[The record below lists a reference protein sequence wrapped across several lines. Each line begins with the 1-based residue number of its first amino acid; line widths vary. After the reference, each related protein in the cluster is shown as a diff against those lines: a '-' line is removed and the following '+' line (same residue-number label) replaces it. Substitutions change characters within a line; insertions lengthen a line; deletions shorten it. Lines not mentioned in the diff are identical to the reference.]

1 MKKRNLWLGLGWFLL
16 ALAIGAVLMY
26 RFTHSG
32 HMGIGPVRSFKLMV
46 LMVAA
51 LAAAIYQFNK

>member
-1 MKKRNLWLGLGWFLL
+1 MKKRNLWLGLGWFVL

-26 RFTHSG
+26 RFIHLG
-32 HMGIGPVRSFKLMV
+32 HMGIGLVRSFKLMA

>member
-1 MKKRNLWLGLGWFLL
+1 MKKRNLWLGLGWFVL

-32 HMGIGPVRSFKLMV
+32 HMGIGPECVKRYIST
-46 LMVAA
+46 
-51 LAAAIYQFNK
+51 AIYQFNK